1 MSEETR
7 RTRRNVLRT
16 SASLAAVGGLA
27 GCSQDDTGSAAT
39 ENDVES
45 ETATGTPAETASST
59 ESGYS
64 VTMKPVG
71 TVDFE
76 AVPETWATYCQG
88 YADMG
93 IALGQA
99 EGLLSVGYKPRL
111 HTKWYDELDGVSVDK
126 EGLQALYQGG
136 IDKELFYSMD
146 ADVHVVD
153 PNWLSNNF
161 KGWEQSDVDDIA
173 DEVSPFIG
181 NLIFRQTDEWHDY
194 RYYTMYEA
202 FETVA
207 EVFQEQERYQAFAD
221 LHEEYVRGRV
231 ADKLPEGDDAV
242 EAAILHAAGEEPE
255 KFAPNRLES
264 SGTALKHV
272 RDLNV
277 QDAFVGTEVQG
288 LSSTNRTK
296 IDFETLLDVDPP
308 VLLVKGH
315 EAKSTQEFQDTV
327 VAHFENHDVG
337 ASLTAVQEGRIFR
350 GGPVYQGPIHNLF
363 LVERLAKN
371 LYPDT
376 FSGELFDRQRVADI
390 VTGEF

>member
-1 MSEETR
+1 M
-7 RTRRNVLRT
+7 LRT
-16 SASLAAVGGLA
+16 SVALA
-27 GCSQDDTGSAAT
+27 GVGAVAGCAEDANSTEGSTGGTTGS
-39 ENDVES
+39 
-45 ETATGTPAETASST
+45 PSST

-64 VTMKPVG
+64 VTMEPVG
-71 TVDFE
+71 TVEFD

-153 PNWLSNNF
+153 PNWLANNF
-161 KGWEQSDVDDIA
+161 DGWDRSDVDDIA
-173 DEVSPFIG
+173 DQVSPFIG

-202 FETVA
+202 FEKVA

-242 EAAILHAAGEEPE
+242 EAAIIHAAGEEPE
-255 KFAPNRLES
+255 EFAPNRLES
-264 SGTALKHV
+264 SGTALKHL

-277 QDAFVGTEVQG
+277 QDAFVDTEVQG

-315 EAKSTQEFQDTV
+315 EAKSAQEFRDTV

-337 ASLTAVQEGRIFR
+337 QDLAAVREGRIYR

-371 LYPDT
+371 LYPET
-376 FSGELFDRQRVADI
+376 FSGDLFDRQRVSDI
-390 VTGEF
+390 VNGEF